1 MSPVETKE
9 AAAWS
14 PEIGKGDPSY
24 KVAPDSHPFK
34 APVSLTVYRQGSRA
48 ASHLVVHRL
57 DSKDRRPELWEE
69 ACEARVSFLAR
80 QLAEV
85 LESTHRLRQ
94 ERDVARRQVRNL
106 RVSLRRALG
115 AI

>member
-1 MSPVETKE
+1 MRPPQIEKGAAGNDASDSPLLQKT
-9 AAAWS
+9 A
-14 PEIGKGDPSY
+14 Y
-24 KVAPDSHPFK
+24 
-34 APVSLTVYRQGSRA
+34 PVVYRRDSRP
-48 ASHLVVHRL
+48 ASPGAHLVVHRL
-57 DSKDRRPELWEE
+57 DSRRPELWEE

-80 QLAEV
+80 QLTEV